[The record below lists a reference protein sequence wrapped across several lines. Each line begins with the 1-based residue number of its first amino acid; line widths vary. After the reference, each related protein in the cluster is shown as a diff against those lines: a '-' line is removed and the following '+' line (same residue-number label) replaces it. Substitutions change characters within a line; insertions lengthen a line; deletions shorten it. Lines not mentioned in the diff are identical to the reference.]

1 MCMYF
6 ESKSSL
12 QSLKLCGSSLWRF
25 FRCSA
30 SLKFSSKKQKC
41 PSESH
46 HGIVWAVCLS
56 AYAMLECF
64 YGQPQPSLVLL
75 EIGWTT
81 FPFCWCPHLFL
92 LLKTTFHLSPF
103 LTLGQVWLKKK
114 KKNSK
119 DRQFKSRSIPTT
131 EQRALST
138 MYWNILW
145 TGQEAAE
152 SSGTPWKNWS
162 NWSSYCLPFSFLPFR
177 SESLCYFYLSIEI
190 CSNILKILS

>member
-1 MCMYF
+1 MVLNLGCACI
-6 ESKSSL
+6 L
-12 QSLKLCGSSLWRF
+12 NLKLVYRAWSYEAAPCEDF

-103 LTLGQVWLKKK
+103 LTLGQVWLKKTQRTD
-114 KKNSK
+114 NSSLEAFQPQNRELSVLCTGISCGQDK
-119 DRQFKSRSIPTT
+119 RQPSLQEHHERIEVIEVATVCLSASCLSDLSLSVISISR
-131 EQRALST
+131 
-138 MYWNILW
+138 
-145 TGQEAAE
+145 
-152 SSGTPWKNWS
+152 
-162 NWSSYCLPFSFLPFR
+162 
-177 SESLCYFYLSIEI
+177 
-190 CSNILKILS
+190 